1 MGACVKWLGCLA
13 QAEFYTLEY
22 ASALMTT
29 PQTWEL
35 AVEYLA
41 WCPVHGRP
49 ALQRFL
55 EQLPVGQESEDLA
68 LKALQ
73 AYSPSHHGTVQV
85 FRISAACN
93 ICTAT

>member
-1 MGACVKWLGCLA
+1 MQEWQMQYVQGAACLA

-29 PQTWEL
+29 PQTWEV

-41 WCPVHGRP
+41 WCPVHGQP

-73 AYSPSHHGTVQV
+73 AYIPINMAFVQA
-85 FRISAACN
+85 F
-93 ICTAT
+93 